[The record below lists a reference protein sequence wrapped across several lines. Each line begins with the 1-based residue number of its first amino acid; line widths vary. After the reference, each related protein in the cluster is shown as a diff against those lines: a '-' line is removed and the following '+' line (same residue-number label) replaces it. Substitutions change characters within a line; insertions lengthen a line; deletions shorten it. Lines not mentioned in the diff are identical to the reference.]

1 MEFDINSWT
10 EERGEKLENPC
21 VQKITEATTF
31 FRWEGIKEMEQ
42 NWMQIYG
49 KQGTN
54 EKLETPL

>member
-21 VQKITEATTF
+21 VQKITQRQQL

-42 NWMQIYG
+42 NWM
-49 KQGTN
+49 
-54 EKLETPL
+54 